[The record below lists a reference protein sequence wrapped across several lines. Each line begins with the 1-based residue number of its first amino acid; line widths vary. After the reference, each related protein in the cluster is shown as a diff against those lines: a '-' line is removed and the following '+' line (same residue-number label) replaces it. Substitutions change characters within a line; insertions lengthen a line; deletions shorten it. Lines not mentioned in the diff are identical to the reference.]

1 MDERSL
7 PTPFGILNT
16 DIKYIGKELR
26 TLLMRHRRPAML
38 SNLPFHIWSLLR
50 NFSITGFH
58 VEIWDGLAPSG
69 MPRYLLG
76 RGFDLQKIDVAKR
89 KHKWSSTLIPIMELL
104 WKFIWR
110 PEVRANHLKILLT
123 WTNWSISAGMNINVS
138 SAYCRW
144 LTKIPDA
151 NCSPLII
158 FPLDALWKRTE
169 RPSAAMS
176 NRKGEI
182 GSPWRSPRRTDYSF
196 EGDPLM
202 RTESFDEERHS

>member
-1 MDERSL
+1 
-7 PTPFGILNT
+7 
-16 DIKYIGKELR
+16 
-26 TLLMRHRRPAML
+26 ML

-58 VEIWDGLAPSG
+58 VEIQDGLASSG
-69 MPRYLLG
+69 MPRYFLG
-76 RGFDLQKIDVAKR
+76 RESDMQKIDLAKR

-110 PEVRANHLKILLT
+110 LEVRANHLKILLT
-123 WTNWSISAGMNINVS
+123 WTNWSIFAGMNINVS

-144 LTKIPDA
+144 LMKIHDA
-151 NCSPLII
+151 NYSPLII
-158 FPLDALWKRTE
+158 FLLDALWKRTE

-182 GSPWRSPRRTDYSF
+182 GSLWRSPRRTGNSF